1 VALVGIA
8 VHAFGGLA
16 DVFVLH
22 LLTVG
27 VISGLILAMITRTA
41 LGHTGRPLR
50 AGPFE
55 ITAYVLLEI
64 AVVLRVLPA
73 LLTPQWYLAG
83 LVLAGVAWSA
93 AFIVYLLRY
102 VPILLLP
109 RVDGRSG

>member
-1 VALVGIA
+1 
-8 VHAFGGLA
+8 
-16 DVFVLH
+16 
-22 LLTVG
+22 
-27 VISGLILAMITRTA
+27 
-41 LGHTGRPLR
+41 
-50 AGPFE
+50 
-55 ITAYVLLEI
+55 VLLEI